1 MLLDEVKATL
11 AMENLYLT
19 EEQEKLLQSYADGEI
34 SFKEFQEQISKLTE
48 DSKVAWILE
57 ATTFDKVYCY
67 PGTEVLINNFNEHDP
82 RVLSQYERLYT
93 GARIIDL
100 LKKPIQGKFD
110 LPHLKAI
117 HKYIFQDI
125 YPWAGELRQVNI
137 SKEILFCDSQFIEKT
152 INKVFDELAQEN
164 FLRDCSE
171 KKIAEKAAY
180 YLGEINAVHP
190 FREGNGRAQREF
202 VRELLIP
209 LGFKVDYSLCDPKM
223 MLYASINA
231 FAGDYELMT
240 ELFDKCI
247 IAKPQN

>member
-1 MLLDEVKATL
+1 
-11 AMENLYLT
+11 MEA
-19 EEQEKLLQSYADGEI
+19 S
-34 SFKEFQEQISKLTE
+34 SF
-48 DSKVAWILE
+48 DN
-57 ATTFDKVYCY
+57 VYCY

-82 RVLSQYERLYT
+82 LALSQYERMYT

-100 LKKPIQGKFD
+100 LKKPIQGNFD

-125 YPWAGELRQVNI
+125 YPWAGETRRVNI
-137 SKEILFCDSQFIEKT
+137 SKEILFCDAQFIDST
-152 INKVFDELAQEN
+152 ITKVFDELRKEN
-164 FLRDCSE
+164 YLRDCNE
-171 KKIAEKAAY
+171 KNIAERAAY

-202 VRELLIP
+202 IRELLIP
-209 LGFKVDYSLCDPKM
+209 LGFKVDYSLCEPKM

-231 FAGDYELMT
+231 FAGDYDLMT

-247 IAKPQN
+247 ITKPQN

>member
-1 MLLDEVKATL
+1 
-11 AMENLYLT
+11 MEA
-19 EEQEKLLQSYADGEI
+19 S
-34 SFKEFQEQISKLTE
+34 
-48 DSKVAWILE
+48 
-57 ATTFDKVYCY
+57 TFDKVYCY

-82 RVLSQYERLYT
+82 RLLSQYERMYT

-110 LPHLKAI
+110 LTHLKAI

-137 SKEILFCDSQFIEKT
+137 SKEILFCDAQFIEKT
-152 INKVFDELAQEN
+152 ITKVFDELAQEN
-164 FLRDCSE
+164 YLRDCSE